1 MESFMKQNPAKSARL
16 RSWFT
21 LALLIA
27 SIVVFSRT
35 LFAAEL
41 EDRTQKDIQVKPG
54 TTLFLDADFGGV
66 EVKAA
71 TGKTVHVDVYRKVEA
86 ATKEEAQRILDDYSL
101 TSGNE
106 GDQLHLRG
114 EFKTGWG
121 PSRGS
126 GRHNH
131 CHHDRSLTYAENL
144 REFQYVLSVPTEL
157 NLRIRTEAGEVTGP
171 DVGVALDIET
181 SAGGI
186 EAGNVAREASLR
198 TAGGSIRVGKIGGRA
213 TLDTAGGNIESG
225 DINGDADVN
234 TAGGSIRLGKVNG
247 PVNAKTAGGEIRI
260 ESATGSVNAKT
271 VGGSISAHLSKLN
284 AASSLETLAGNVTLY
299 LPADVKANIQ
309 AETRGAGD
317 NIENEFAPDQSE
329 GRHMDT
335 PLNGGGPQVYLKASY
350 GRVQLRKNT
359 F

>member
-101 TSGNE
+101 TSTNE
-106 GDQLHLRG
+106 GAQLHLRG
-114 EFKTGWG
+114 KFKTGWG

-126 GRHNH
+126 GRHSH
-131 CHHDRSLTYAENL
+131 CHNNQCLSYAENL
-144 REFQYVLSVPTEL
+144 REFQYVLSVPTQL
-157 NLRIRTEAGEVTGP
+157 NLHIRTEAGEVTVP
-171 DVGVALDIET
+171 DFGGALDIET

-186 EAGNVAREASLR
+186 EAGEAGRER
-198 TAGGSIRVGKIGGRA
+198 RPRAGGGG
-213 TLDTAGGNIESG
+213 
-225 DINGDADVN
+225 
-234 TAGGSIRLGKVNG
+234 
-247 PVNAKTAGGEIRI
+247 
-260 ESATGSVNAKT
+260 
-271 VGGSISAHLSKLN
+271 H
-284 AASSLETLAGNVTLY
+284 
-299 LPADVKANIQ
+299 
-309 AETRGAGD
+309 
-317 NIENEFAPDQSE
+317 
-329 GRHMDT
+329 
-335 PLNGGGPQVYLKASY
+335 
-350 GRVQLRKNT
+350 
-359 F
+359 